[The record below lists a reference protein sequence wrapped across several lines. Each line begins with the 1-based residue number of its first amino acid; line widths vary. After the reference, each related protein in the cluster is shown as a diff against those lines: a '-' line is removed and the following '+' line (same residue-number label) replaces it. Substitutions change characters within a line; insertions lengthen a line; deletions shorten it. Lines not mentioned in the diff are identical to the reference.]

1 LYLASPNASIGK
13 KTNGRNH
20 SPMPQPL
27 VLEPLDDELGAGSL
41 VARRVLGGNPDE
53 VRSEVREFVAG
64 SAGVVVRDLGFV
76 VRGLGRHL
84 RVRSVERSSAA
95 RKVPSVVPSR
105 SAAEKPNGRS
115 QNGPRPSGYF
125 R

>member
-64 SAGVVVRDLGFV
+64 SAGVVVR
-76 VRGLGRHL
+76 GLGRHL